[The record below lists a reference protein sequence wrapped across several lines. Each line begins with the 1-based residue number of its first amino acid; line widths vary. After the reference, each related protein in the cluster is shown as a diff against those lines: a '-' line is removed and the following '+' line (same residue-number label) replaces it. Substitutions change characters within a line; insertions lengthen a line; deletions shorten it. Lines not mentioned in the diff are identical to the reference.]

1 MRWIRLIFGLIQ
13 AKFRSK
19 VQATQTTS
27 LSFRVWI
34 SDIDISVMNHAAI
47 LTVMEVGRI
56 DFMIR
61 TNFFKIANKNKWY
74 FPSQALTVQYYRP
87 LKVFQ
92 KAKLLTRI
100 SYVDKKWI
108 YLEQKIIRN
117 GKVIS
122 ACLVKSTIKKGRET
136 VPTSEILKIL
146 GIHEV
151 PGDKSKLIDSYEL
164 ENEQMNYKLI
174 DQWKN

>member
-19 VQATQTTS
+19 IQATQTTS

-34 SDIDISVMNHAAI
+34 TDIDISVMNHAAI

-100 SYVDKKWI
+100 SYVDEKWI
-108 YLEQKIIRN
+108 YLEQKIIRD
-117 GKVIS
+117 GKAIS

-151 PGDKSKLIDSYEL
+151 PKDKSKLIDCYEL
-164 ENEQMNYKLI
+164 ENEQMNYNLI